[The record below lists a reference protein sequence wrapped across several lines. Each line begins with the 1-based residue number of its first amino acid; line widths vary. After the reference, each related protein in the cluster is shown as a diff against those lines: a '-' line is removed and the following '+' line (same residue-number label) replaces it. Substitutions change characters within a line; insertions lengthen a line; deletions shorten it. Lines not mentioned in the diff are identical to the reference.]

1 VTKAQPTS
9 QRKEPVW
16 RVALAFLALVLE
28 RYWSRLVPALSVA
41 ALFAAFAFL
50 QIFQAG
56 GAVGHL
62 GLLAFF
68 ILLLGWSFWRFLRHV
83 PPPSWAEARRRLERK
98 SEVSHRPL
106 TTVLDEPPAELRED
120 AAAMELW
127 KRHVKRAE
135 ADLVRLRV
143 GEVETDTARRDA
155 LGLRA
160 LAGLFLA
167 IGLAVAWGRWPDRL
181 HTALFPDLKAYGLIG
196 TTQLDAWINPP
207 DYTGLAPIFLH
218 QPEEGAPPQE
228 PVPVPEGSKFTAH
241 LTGGRGLPALQA
253 NDVQLSFDAVEPGS
267 WRVEET
273 IYAGSRLSITR
284 RGREIAAWPV
294 QVIEDAPPVI
304 GFAEPPAATP
314 RAELRIRYEGADDY
328 GITGLAVEL
337 RLKGE
342 TEGDFD
348 KTPLLLPV
356 NVPGRSQSAVSGVTY
371 QNLAAHPWAGLP
383 VEIRLMADDA
393 AGQHGQSEPVEMV
406 LPEREFR
413 HPVAQAIIAER
424 KRLVLHGDSA
434 RGQSAGALNGIA
446 SRPDTYDQDVAVFLG
461 LRVASN
467 QLILDRDPGAL
478 EAVESLL
485 WDIAVR
491 VEEGRLGLAE
501 QALRD
506 AQQRLRDA
514 LMDPETPDSE
524 IDRLM
529 DELNQAMN
537 DYMQALQRD
546 MQERMARG
554 EEVPMAD
561 PDAQVME
568 SQDWQEMMERMRQLS
583 DAGARD
589 AARRMLERMQDQ
601 LSMLQQ
607 GMQRP
612 YDSEAVREMN
622 EMLRDLQDVLRGE
635 RELLDKTNRRA
646 QEQEAAEGGAGE
658 DEVQELPLDGVEG
671 AEGGEQG
678 QEGREGQ
685 GGQAAVP
692 GQQGQPGEGASG
704 RTGTGGGS
712 TEGRAEQEQIRRQL
726 GDVMRRMGEMMGEIP
741 EGFGQAEGEMRG
753 AEDRLGEGDQPGAV
767 PREQAAIDALQQ
779 GSAELMRQMQENG
792 GMMIQMGG
800 RRPRMGRDPFGRG
813 QAGADVEDIEVPKEG
828 EMRRAREIMEEL
840 RRRSS
845 QFTRPEDELDYLQ
858 RLMRRF

>member
-1 VTKAQPTS
+1 
-9 QRKEPVW
+9 
-16 RVALAFLALVLE
+16 
-28 RYWSRLVPALSVA
+28 
-41 ALFAAFAFL
+41 
-50 QIFQAG
+50 
-56 GAVGHL
+56 
-62 GLLAFF
+62 
-68 ILLLGWSFWRFLRHV
+68 
-83 PPPSWAEARRRLERK
+83 
-98 SEVSHRPL
+98 
-106 TTVLDEPPAELRED
+106 
-120 AAAMELW
+120 
-127 KRHVKRAE
+127 
-135 ADLVRLRV
+135 
-143 GEVETDTARRDA
+143 
-155 LGLRA
+155 
-160 LAGLFLA
+160 
-167 IGLAVAWGRWPDRL
+167 
-181 HTALFPDLKAYGLIG
+181 
-196 TTQLDAWINPP
+196 
-207 DYTGLAPIFLH
+207 
-218 QPEEGAPPQE
+218 
-228 PVPVPEGSKFTAH
+228 
-241 LTGGRGLPALQA
+241 
-253 NDVQLSFDAVEPGS
+253 
-267 WRVEET
+267 
-273 IYAGSRLSITR
+273 
-284 RGREIAAWPV
+284 
-294 QVIEDAPPVI
+294 
-304 GFAEPPAATP
+304 
-314 RAELRIRYEGADDY
+314 
-328 GITGLAVEL
+328 
-337 RLKGE
+337 
-342 TEGDFD
+342 
-348 KTPLLLPV
+348 
-356 NVPGRSQSAVSGVTY
+356 
-371 QNLAAHPWAGLP
+371 
-383 VEIRLMADDA
+383 
-393 AGQHGQSEPVEMV
+393 
-406 LPEREFR
+406 
-413 HPVAQAIIAER
+413 
-424 KRLVLHGDSA
+424 
-434 RGQSAGALNGIA
+434 
-446 SRPDTYDQDVAVFLG
+446 
-461 LRVASN
+461 
-467 QLILDRDPGAL
+467 
-478 EAVESLL
+478 
-485 WDIAVR
+485 
-491 VEEGRLGLAE
+491 
-501 QALRD
+501 
-506 AQQRLRDA
+506 
-514 LMDPETPDSE
+514 
-524 IDRLM
+524 
-529 DELNQAMN
+529 
-537 DYMQALQRD
+537 